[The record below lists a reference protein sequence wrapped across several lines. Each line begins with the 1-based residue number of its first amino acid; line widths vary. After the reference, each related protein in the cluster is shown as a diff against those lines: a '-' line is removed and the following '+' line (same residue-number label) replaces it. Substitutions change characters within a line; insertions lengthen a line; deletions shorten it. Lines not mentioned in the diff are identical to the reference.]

1 MRISDW
7 IQTCALPIFFAP
19 LLSVAILA
27 TILYACWP
35 GRGWAERILFLS
47 LLAPLATVAI
57 YRNAFPYHFAFIL
70 SPAAVAI
77 APAVGWLRRRCGV
90 VAAASLPLA
99 GQVLLSYN
107 PDRDLLPRP
116 RTIPPENTTIFS
128 HPA

>member
-77 APAVGWLRRRCGV
+77 APVVGWLRRRYGV
-90 VAAASLPLA
+90 VAVAFLPLA
-99 GQVLLSYN
+99 
-107 PDRDLLPRP
+107 RP
-116 RTIPPENTTIFS
+116 EERRVGEECVSTVKS
-128 HPA
+128 RWW